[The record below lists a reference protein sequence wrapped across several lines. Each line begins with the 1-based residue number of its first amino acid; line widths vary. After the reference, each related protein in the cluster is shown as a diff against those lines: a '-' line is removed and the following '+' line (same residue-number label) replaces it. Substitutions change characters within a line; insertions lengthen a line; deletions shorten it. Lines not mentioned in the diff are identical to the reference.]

1 MMRLSSACVY
11 GRKLTRLV
19 RVRVRVRARARVGV
33 SSNPIPNPNPDPD
46 PNQLYFDF
54 MLKSRL
60 FNVRLGLVIT
70 ALVMFLVTMPDV
82 AALGPDSNGLLAQVL
97 QPWPLSPWPGPGP

>member
-1 MMRLSSACVY
+1 
-11 GRKLTRLV
+11 
-19 RVRVRVRARARVGV
+19 
-33 SSNPIPNPNPDPD
+33 
-46 PNQLYFDF
+46 

>member
-1 MMRLSSACVY
+1 
-11 GRKLTRLV
+11 
-19 RVRVRVRARARVGV
+19 
-33 SSNPIPNPNPDPD
+33 
-46 PNQLYFDF
+46 

-97 QPWPLSPWPGPGP
+97 QPWPQPLARAQALALTLDLALAL